1 MKSHIMLW
9 NIRFG
14 GGSRVLE
21 ILEVIAEH
29 APDIL
34 VLAEFR
40 NNSVAPQLCA
50 ALEGQ
55 GLTFQ
60 AAPKSPPR
68 ELSVL
73 IASRCEFTPRT
84 LENELP
90 LWPFRALRA
99 DFASFTIIGFY
110 VPTMERKRPVLH
122 FMRDAAPQLLQTA
135 TLLIGDINTG
145 IPHVDERGAE
155 LTCSAEFGE
164 VLDAGWID
172 LYRIRNPES
181 RERSFYERPWL
192 GYRIDHALGS
202 PPFNERVR
210 DVYYS
215 HDERYAGI
223 SDHSSLHVISD
234 DAHSSMRARK

>member
-1 MKSHIMLW
+1 MLW

-14 GGSRVLE
+14 GGSRLPEV
-21 ILEVIAEH
+21 LEVIAH
-29 APDIL
+29 HGPDVV
-34 VLAEFR
+34 VLAEYR
-40 NNSVAPQLCA
+40 NNAVAPQLRA
-50 ALEGQ
+50 GLQAQ
-55 GLTFQ
+55 GLEFQ
-60 AAPKSPPR
+60 AAPDSPPR

-73 IASRCEFTPRT
+73 IASRDRFTPHT

-99 DFASFTIIGFY
+99 DFDSFTVIGFY

-122 FMRDAAPQLLQTA
+122 FMRDAAAQLMQRP
-135 TLLIGDINTG
+135 TLLIGDFNTG
-145 IPHVDERGAE
+145 IPQVDERGAE
-155 LTCSAEFGE
+155 LTCAAEFAE
-164 VLDAGWID
+164 VLAAGWID
-172 LYRIRNPES
+172 LYRVRNPES

-202 PPFNERVR
+202 PAFNQRVR

-223 SDHSSLHVISD
+223 SDHSSLHVVLES
-234 DAHSSMRARK
+234 